1 MAHRT
6 ALTAT
11 LSALALSLL
20 FFVTGCDFD
29 GAFTGGSSPLE
40 TGTNSLDPDA
50 MYTAIVGG
58 SVGDG
63 PIVDAHLTVLSSD
76 GKTVL
81 YDDIYSGSTADYE
94 IPIRTQGRH
103 YPLTI
108 IAEGGVDIVTN
119 DVPDFD
125 LESVILGPGRNV
137 IANLNPFSTLIV
149 DVARK
154 GGTISDASID
164 AATDA
169 VMGRYG
175 FGLNLEYVTHPIF
188 DLVNDRNIHVMVKA
202 SETMGEMVRRT
213 RDELYG
219 ILITSDLKSLD
230 GNDIMNALA
239 ADMVDGLIDGRGARG
254 HDPLIAAV
262 TAVAN
267 VASGA
272 VMVEAMM
279 NQLHVYGGDATDL
292 MDLAIWRV
300 RPLAPR
306 DSIHT
311 SNVPIPAEA
320 LEQTRRALRAAL
332 IVATEQHALLI
343 EEAYQVLAATSPGVT
358 EIQGM
363 PSGIRAALNA
373 ATRASARATP
383 SQIDAINQIA
393 RGGEPG
399 DVVDDDHSYSGDGVD
414 DDVVDDNGVYEGI
427 NDDDGAGGDDDVGFE
442 DGVGGGD
449 GDSADDGVGGD
460 EDAGSNTDPGDAT
473 RDTGAVEP
481 EILWENSEIEVWQQF
496 QGGEDDRIRTGMS
509 LTELGDGSFTVEAVV
524 QYLGETSRTWSPIFG
539 ASHGPGYESSE
550 SFFIGKERN
559 SNQLNINIGGLGR
572 WILDSA
578 GLFDGG
584 ENHLA
589 VVFNASGND
598 IRVYV
603 NGNFQHL
610 RSVGGS
616 LTARSELLLGAVG
629 HDANERWF
637 GWIGPVRVTAAALQA
652 TAFMG
657 GEDDPL
663 PPRPNRAPVISG
675 SPSTTALMVGE
686 LWSFTP
692 NASDPDHD
700 PIKFSIQNQPPWA
713 KFDPQTGRL
722 EGIAREAG
730 SYSGITISVEDSYGA
745 STSLNPFTLQVDE
758 TTLGTAT
765 VSWEAPTTRTDG
777 SALPSSELAG
787 YRVYW
792 GTDPNNLERMDE
804 INPGVLSLHVAN
816 LEKGT
821 WYFAVTA
828 LCSKGL
834 ESPKSEIGSKEIM

>member
-63 PIVDAHLTVLSSD
+63 PIVGAHLTVLSRD

-81 YDDIYSGSTADYE
+81 HEGIYSGSTADYE
-94 IPIRTQGRH
+94 IQVRAQGRH

-175 FGLNLEYVTHPIF
+175 FGLNPEYVTHPIF

-202 SETMGEMVRRT
+202 SEAMGEMVRRT
-213 RDELYG
+213 RDELISIG
-219 ILITSDLKSLD
+219 MIPD
-230 GNDIMNALA
+230 GNDIMHALA
-239 ADMVDGLIDGRGARG
+239 ADMVDGWIDGRGAEG
-254 HDPLIAAV
+254 HDPLVA
-262 TAVAN
+262 AVAN

-279 NQLHVYGGDATDL
+279 NQLHVYRNDATL
-292 MDLAIWRV
+292 AMDLAIRQV
-300 RPLAPR
+300 RPLAPKA
-306 DSIHT
+306 SINT

-332 IVATEQHALLI
+332 IVATEPHAPLI
-343 EEAYQVLAATSPGVT
+343 EEAYQVLAGASPGVT

-373 ATRASARATP
+373 ATLQSARATP
-383 SQIDAINQIA
+383 SQIEDINRIA
-393 RGGEPG
+393 RGEEPG
-399 DVVDDDHSYSGDGVD
+399 EAVDQDRATSGDLD
-414 DDVVDDNGVYEGI
+414 DGVVDDNGLDEGI
-427 NDDDGAGGDDDVGFE
+427 SGDDGDGGFE
-442 DGVGGGD
+442 DGFGGGD
-449 GDSADDGVGGD
+449 GIGADDGVGGD
-460 EDAGSNTDPGDAT
+460 GGAASNTDPGDAT
-473 RDTGAVEP
+473 SDAGSVEP
-481 EILWENSEIEVWQQF
+481 EILWDNSEIEVWQQF

-539 ASHGPGYESSE
+539 ASHGPGYESRE

-589 VVFNASGND
+589 VVFNASEND

-730 SYSGITISVEDSYGA
+730 SYSGITISVEDSYGDSA
-745 STSLNPFTLQVDE
+745 SLDPFTLHVDE
-758 TTLGTAT
+758 ATLGTAT

-777 SALPSSELAG
+777 SPLPSSELAG

-792 GTDPNNLERMDE
+792 GTDPNNLERMDQ
-804 INPGVLSLHVAN
+804 IDNQGLLSLHIAN

-821 WYFAVTA
+821 WHFAVTA
-828 LCSKGL
+828 ICSQGL
-834 ESPKSEIGSKEIM
+834 ESPKSEIGSKTIM